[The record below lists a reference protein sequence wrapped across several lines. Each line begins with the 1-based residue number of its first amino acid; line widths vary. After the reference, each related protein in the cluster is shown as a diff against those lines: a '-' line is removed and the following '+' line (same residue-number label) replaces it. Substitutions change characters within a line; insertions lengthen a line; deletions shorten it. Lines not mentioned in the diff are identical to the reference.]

1 MGQNGADKGLEMF
14 ARVQAAIG
22 EQLEKKLEEVG
33 VGQGPDH
40 VKAPYGLR
48 ATLGSG
54 Y

>member
-1 MGQNGADKGLEMF
+1 MF
-14 ARVQAAIG
+14 ARVEAVIG
-22 EQLEKKLEEVG
+22 ERLKKKLEEVG
-33 VGQGPDH
+33 AGQGPDH